1 MSAKIAADHL
11 ARGAVV
17 YVRQS
22 TMTQVHGNLESQRR
36 QYALADAARAA
47 GFASVTVIDDDLGRS
62 GSGLAA
68 RPGFQRLVAE
78 LCAGAVGA
86 VFCLEA
92 SRLARNGRDWH
103 HLVDLCALTGALVID
118 PDGVYD
124 PRLMNDRLLLGLK
137 GTMSEYE
144 LSLLR
149 QRGLAARD
157 GKAGR
162 GALRFTLPPGLVWGE
177 DGRIE
182 LDPDERVREAIRL
195 VFAKFRELGSARQ
208 VFLWLRD
215 AALRLPVVRRNGT
228 VRRIEWREP
237 AYHSVVQVLHN
248 PLYAGAYAFGRRGE
262 RTRIVDGRAVKTTG
276 HDKPM
281 AEWNVLIRD
290 HHEGYIDWARFEENQ
305 RMLLENAH
313 MKRRAARK
321 SGRGGRALLT
331 GLARCGRCGRMM
343 RVFYGMR
350 SGHAHRYQCRGDDA
364 HVGSGLCVGIGGVR
378 VDRAIVERI
387 LEAVA
392 EPAVDAAL
400 LAADQAVKA
409 ADDVRRAVG
418 RELEE
423 ARYEASLAERRY
435 EHVDPAKRHVAR
447 ELEARWNAALER
459 VAALEATRR
468 AAGRRAR
475 GAAAGRSR
483 GPAAPGPRPAAGL
496 ERRRDRRPRQAA
508 DRAPADRGGRRR
520 PRRRGAR
527 GRAPDP
533 LGRRAPHRGAGRAT
547 AGGRL
552 SRGPQPQRGR
562 GHPQARRPVAG
573 SRARGHHEPDAL
585 QDAGRPD
592 LDDGAGGRAARPS
605 RRRRLRR
612 RGRAATDDQRR
623 RGRPPARHLRRLG
636 APADPGGRPAG
647 HPADAVRAVA
657 DPGRGPRYRAGPDR
671 PPGESPSVGRPRP
684 WRPWTNACSACP
696 ASDPRDAQC
705 HAIAAAAAKDE
716 KMAASTGRARAPLAP
731 GAPARSCPCA
741 CRCGRWPARPA
752 PRPGTG
758 SSPGQRAQ
766 RRRDHRRVGRARDP
780 DAVAARQLDL
790 DQAGGRLRRVAGS
803 GGTRRDRDRGE
814 ARHPRRGRREPGLG
828 PAAACAR

>member
-1 MSAKIAADHL
+1 MSTKIAADHL

-22 TMTQVHGNLESQRR
+22 TMTQVQGNLESQKR

-47 GFASVTVIDDDLGRS
+47 GFVSVTVIDDDLGRS

-86 VFCLEA
+86 VFCIEA

-157 GKAGR
+157 SKAGR
-162 GALRFTLPPGLVWGE
+162 GALRFTLPPGLVWSE

-182 LDPDERVREAIRL
+182 LDPDERVQGAIQL
-195 VFAKFRELGSARQ
+195 VFAKFQELGSARQ
-208 VFLWLRD
+208 VFLWVRD
-215 AALRLPVVRRNGT
+215 AALQLPVVRRNGI
-228 VRRIEWREP
+228 VRRIEWRRP
-237 AYHSVVQVLHN
+237 AYHSIVQVLHN

-276 HDKPM
+276 HSK
-281 AEWNVLIRD
+281 AISAWNVLIRD
-290 HHEGYIDWARFEENQ
+290 HHEGYIDWERFEENQ
-305 RMLLENAH
+305 RMLVENAH

-331 GLARCGRCGRMM
+331 GLVRCGRCGRMM

-364 HVGSGLCVGIGGVR
+364 HVGSGLCIGIGGIR

-392 EPAVDAAL
+392 EPAVEAAL
-400 LAADQAVKA
+400 LAAEQTAKAV
-409 ADDVRRAVG
+409 DDVRRAVG

-435 EHVDPAKRHVAR
+435 DHVDPAKRHVAR

-459 VAALEATRR
+459 VAALERR
-468 AAGRRAR
+468 TVRLDDE
-475 GAAAGRSR
+475 
-483 GPAAPGPRPAAGL
+483 L
-496 ERRRDRRPRQAA
+496 EARPRVDPEALLRLA
-508 DRAPADRGGRRR
+508 RDLPRVWNAVGTDARAKQRIV
-520 PRRRGAR
+520 
-527 GRAPDP
+527 
-533 LGRRAPHRGAGRAT
+533 
-547 AGGRL
+547 RL
-552 SRGPQPQRGR
+552 LIEEI
-562 GHPQARRPVAG
+562 VI
-573 SRARGHHEPDAL
+573 
-585 QDAGRPD
+585 D
-592 LDDGAGGRAARPS
+592 LDDEAHEAVLLIHWIGGRHTEVRVARRRAGGYPTDLSPS
-605 RRRRLRR
+605 AVQVIRTLGGQWPDRELAVTMNRMRCKTPDGLTWTTVRVAELR
-612 RGRAATDDQRR
+612 D
-623 RGRPPARHLRRLG
+623 RLG
-636 APADPGGRPAG
+636 VPAFDAETDRPQTIS
-647 HPADAVRAVA
+647 ADAAAHRLGICV
-657 DPGRGPRYRAGPDR
+657 
-671 PPGESPSVGRPRP
+671 PSVHKLIRKGVLPANQLMPSAPWQILVAALDTEQVRIGVQEIAERRP
-684 WRPWTNACSACP
+684 TKAL
-696 ASDPRDAQC
+696 
-705 HAIAAAAAKDE
+705 AAADE
-716 KMAASTGRARAPLAP
+716 
-731 GAPARSCPCA
+731 
-741 CRCGRWPARPA
+741 
-752 PRPGTG
+752 
-758 SSPGQRAQ
+758 
-766 RRRDHRRVGRARDP
+766 
-780 DAVAARQLDL
+780 
-790 DQAGGRLRRVAGS
+790 RLLRL
-803 GGTRRDRDRGE
+803 
-814 ARHPRRGRREPGLG
+814 PGL
-828 PAAACAR
+828 